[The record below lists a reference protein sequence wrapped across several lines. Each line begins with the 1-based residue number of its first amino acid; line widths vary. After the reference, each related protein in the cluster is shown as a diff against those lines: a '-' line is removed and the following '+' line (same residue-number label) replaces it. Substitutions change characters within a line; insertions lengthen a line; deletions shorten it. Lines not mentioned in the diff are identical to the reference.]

1 MKPTRAARIDY
12 HRGVELREALA
23 VLAALDSHDVDYV
36 LVGGLALGVHGLV
49 RATRDIDLF
58 VRPTSANVE
67 RLRAALR
74 SVFNEASIDEIVA
87 ADLAGRYP
95 VVRYGPPDADFV
107 IDLIGRIG
115 DAFTFD
121 DLESERRTLDDVVV
135 RVATP
140 RTLCRLRKDTLR
152 PIDRAD
158 AEALRRRFLPEEP

>member
-1 MKPTRAARIDY
+1 M
-12 HRGVELREALA
+12 ELREALA
-23 VLAALDSHDVDYV
+23 VLAALDRHDVDYV

-58 VRPTSANVE
+58 VRPTSENVE

-74 SVFNEASIDEIVA
+74 SVFDDVSIDEIVA
-87 ADLAGRYP
+87 ADLEGQYP
-95 VVRYGPPDADFV
+95 VVRYGPPDGDFV

-115 DAFTFD
+115 DAFAFD
-121 DLESERRTLDDVVV
+121 DLDSERRTVDGVVV

-140 RTLCRLRKDTLR
+140 STLYRLKKDTLR

>member
-1 MKPTRAARIDY
+1 
-12 HRGVELREALA
+12 VELREALA
-23 VLAALDSHDVDYV
+23 VLAALDRHHVDYV

-58 VRPTSANVE
+58 VRPTPDNVE

-74 SVFNEASIDEIVA
+74 SVFDDASIDEIVA
-87 ADLAGRYP
+87 ADLAGGYP

-121 DLESERRTLDDVVV
+121 DLDSERRMVDDVVV
-135 RVATP
+135 CVATP
-140 RTLCRLRKDTLR
+140 HTLYRLKKDTLR

>member
-1 MKPTRAARIDY
+1 M
-12 HRGVELREALA
+12 ELRDALA
-23 VLAALDSHDVDYV
+23 VLAALDRHDVDYV

-58 VRPTSANVE
+58 VRPTAENVE

-74 SVFNEASIDEIVA
+74 SVFDDASIDEIVA
-87 ADLAGRYP
+87 ADLAGPYP
-95 VVRYGPPDADFV
+95 VVRYGPPDGDFV

-115 DAFTFD
+115 DAFAFD
-121 DLESERRTLDDVVV
+121 DLDSERRTVDGVVI
-135 RVATP
+135 RVATT
-140 RTLCRLRKDTLR
+140 RTLYRLKKDTHR

>member
-1 MKPTRAARIDY
+1 MTAGIGY
-12 HRGVELREALA
+12 HRGVELQQALA
-23 VLAALDSHDVDYV
+23 VLSALNRHDVDYV

-58 VRPTSANVE
+58 VRPTTDNIE
-67 RLRAALR
+67 RLRGALR
-74 SVFNEASIDEIVA
+74 SVFDDVSIDEIEA
-87 ADLAGRYP
+87 TDLAGMFP

-115 DAFTFD
+115 DVFTFD
-121 DLESERRTLDDVVV
+121 DLESERRQVDGVEV

-140 RTLCRLRKDTLR
+140 QTLYRLKKDTVR

-158 AEALRRRFLPEEP
+158 AEALKRRFQLGEP

>member
-1 MKPTRAARIDY
+1 LTIDY
-12 HRGVELREALA
+12 HRDVELREALA
-23 VLAALDSHDVDYV
+23 VLAAVDRHDVDYV
-36 LVGGLALGVHGLV
+36 LVGGLAMGVHGLV
-49 RATRDIDLF
+49 RATRDLDLF
-58 VRPTSANVE
+58 VRPTPDNIE

-74 SVFNEASIDEIVA
+74 SVFDDESIDEIVA
-87 ADLAGRYP
+87 ADLAGGYP

-121 DLESERRTLDDVVV
+121 DLESERREVDGVVV

-140 RTLCRLRKDTLR
+140 RTLYRLKKDTLR

-158 AEALRRRFLPEEP
+158 AEALRRRFPVEEP

>member
-1 MKPTRAARIDY
+1 M
-12 HRGVELREALA
+12 
-23 VLAALDSHDVDYV
+23 LAALDRHDVDYV

-58 VRPTSANVE
+58 VRPTSENIE

-74 SVFNEASIDEIVA
+74 SVFDDASIDEIVA
-87 ADLAGRYP
+87 ADLEGQYP
-95 VVRYGPPDADFV
+95 VVRYGPPDGDFV

-115 DAFTFD
+115 DAFAFD
-121 DLESERRTLDDVVV
+121 DLDSERRTVDGVVV

-140 RTLCRLRKDTLR
+140 STLYRLKKDTLR
-152 PIDRAD
+152 AIDRAD